1 MEVFQ
6 LPIVEVIAPNG
17 RKSFW
22 VAAVSA
28 DKAVWA
34 VAMMLPANY
43 AATLSRLRITLNRK
57 SDALRPGDVRRVR
70 L

>member
-17 RKSFW
+17 RKSLW
-22 VAAVSA
+22 VAAVPA
-28 DKAVWA
+28 DKAERA
-34 VAMMLPANY
+34 VAMILPANHV
-43 AATLSRLRITLNRK
+43 ATLSRLRLTLNRK
-57 SDALRPGDVRRVR
+57 SVELRPGDVRRVR

>member
-22 VAAVSA
+22 VAAVAA
-28 DKAVWA
+28 DKAVQA
-34 VAMMLPANY
+34 VAMILPANY
-43 AATLSRLRITLNRK
+43 AATLSRLRLTLNRK
-57 SDALRPGDVRRVR
+57 SVAFRPGDVRRVR

>member
-17 RKSFW
+17 RKSLW

-28 DKAVWA
+28 DKAV
-34 VAMMLPANY
+34 
-43 AATLSRLRITLNRK
+43 
-57 SDALRPGDVRRVR
+57 
-70 L
+70 